1 MAGEKF
7 RFRFQKTGSLR
18 LLSHHDL
25 MRCAERMLRRADI
38 PFKSTAGFHPTPR
51 LVFALSLPLGVT
63 GLNEVVELEVTKP
76 LEGDDV
82 LARLVR
88 HSPEGLTFTSV
99 REIEMKATAVPRRA
113 LYRLALPPGRAAR
126 LASIVAETLAA
137 EKVWVSKSHPR
148 PRRVNVR
155 PYIRGITLHSLT
167 LACAS
172 PSCEAPAN
180 WWDEQHTDSIELDLW
195 VTGQGTA
202 RAEDLLRKLDLRDV
216 LDAGFILERT
226 HLELLDELPIEAAD
240 GPPSGP
246 AETAPLD
253 HAAADAADD
262 EDAAPTAAATWG
274 LSPNGPIVE

>member
-51 LVFALSLPLGVT
+51 LVFALSLPLGIA
-63 GLNEVVELEVTKP
+63 GLNEVVELETTQP
-76 LEGDDV
+76 LDGADV

-88 HSPEGLTFTSV
+88 HAPEGLTFIGV
-99 REIEMKATAVPRRA
+99 REVEMKASAVPRRA
-113 LYRLALPPGRAAR
+113 IYRLALPPGRAAT
-126 LASIVAETLAA
+126 LEPIIAETLAA
-137 EKVWVSKSHPR
+137 EKVWVNKSHPK

-155 PYIRGITLHSLT
+155 PYIRNITLDNDT
-167 LACAS
+167 
-172 PSCEAPAN
+172 
-180 WWDEQHTDSIELDLW
+180 IELDLW

-202 RAEDLLRKLDLRDV
+202 RAEDLLKKLGLRDV
-216 LDAGFILERT
+216 LDAGFVLERT
-226 HLELLDELPIEAAD
+226 HLEIHDEAPLDPPDA
-240 GPPSGP
+240 PPSGL

-253 HAAADAADD
+253 HAAVDAADD
-262 EDAAPTAAATWG
+262 EDAAPTAATTWG
-274 LSPNGPIVE
+274 LSPNGPVVE